1 MESCGLTGA
10 DVETCDV
17 WAEEQRTDSVARAE
31 VRASWELDE
40 SGAGWLEMVLGARW
54 RGRRRGRWNGEGDTG
69 SGVPVPALLT
79 AHLLVRKGCVPS
91 VGSTPDLP
99 AHSLPVSPKSSPDP
113 QDRPQTLPAYYGISG
128 EAASFAGGCQGRL
141 GLRLLGV
148 RAQPQ
153 HGGGLGWGVV
163 VFGPPPP
170 S

>member
-1 MESCGLTGA
+1 M
-10 DVETCDV
+10 
-17 WAEEQRTDSVARAE
+17 
-31 VRASWELDE
+31 
-40 SGAGWLEMVLGARW
+40 
-54 RGRRRGRWNGEGDTG
+54 G

-91 VGSTPDLP
+91 VGSTPDLL